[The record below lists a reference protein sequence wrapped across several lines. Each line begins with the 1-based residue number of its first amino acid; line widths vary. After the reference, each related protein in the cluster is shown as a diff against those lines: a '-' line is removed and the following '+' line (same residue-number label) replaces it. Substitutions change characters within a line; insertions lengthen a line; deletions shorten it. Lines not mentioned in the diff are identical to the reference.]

1 MKKSICLLLIV
12 SCAITLKAQYY
23 NQALGLRFNDYYAGL
38 TYKTFISEKNALDF
52 TLNAEF
58 DKGFGLTGLYEI
70 HEPTGFAPRLNWYYG
85 LGGHV
90 SLWSGKYQSY
100 GDFSTIGLGVDG
112 VVGVEYTVANIPFAF
127 SLDYIPSFSLVTK
140 TRPSDYPE
148 ELDWDGS
155 STGFNFNNWTI
166 GVKYTFGRV
175 KSDDDSEEE
184 KED

>member
-1 MKKSICLLLIV
+1 M
-12 SCAITLKAQYY
+12 
-23 NQALGLRFNDYYAGL
+23 RFNDYYAGL

-100 GDFSTIGLGVDG
+100 GDFSTIG
-112 VVGVEYTVANIPFAF
+112 VGTV
-127 SLDYIPSFSLVTK
+127 VTK
-140 TRPSDYPE
+140 DLPPYSNVIGNPMKV
-148 ELDWDGS
+148 LDKKLKL
-155 STGFNFNNWTI
+155 I
-166 GVKYTFGRV
+166 
-175 KSDDDSEEE
+175 
-184 KED
+184 